1 MIRLKVLFLFCLLVS
16 FSKSFSQV
24 GIGTTSPNLSSVLD
38 ITSIDKGI
46 LIPRVHLADVTVTM
60 LDGTNTAATGLLIYN
75 TNSGVLGGNGM
86 GYYYFN
92 GVQWEHLST
101 SSTDTDH
108 DFYAEGTSTAPNDIS
123 DDIYT
128 QGHLA
133 IGKVTADYALDVVES
148 VENRALNVRMAN
160 NSNANNY
167 GAYFENLST
176 GTGEHFGVRSNV
188 SGSDKIYGNYNDL
201 TTNGSSYEMYGVYN
215 NLAGTMT
222 STGPQYGLYNNF
234 ENFPSQY
241 IVGVHNE
248 MSQRVSNFKRG
259 MVNNVESDGVSFGIV
274 NDINGNVRAVG
285 VDNQIFGGLL
295 ANQVIGTRNEISGS
309 SIHTGYASYNSI
321 HPSYVGPQVGVY
333 SEVTRTTGTN
343 FAGYFRG
350 KLAVGTTIFNLS
362 SADFYVFPQ
371 SRGTANQIM
380 QTDGLG
386 VLSWVDPSTIVTD
399 DQTISYNS
407 TSGVLSIENGN
418 AVALSVGDITEV
430 NGGDGLTGSGMT
442 GSVTLHVVADNGLT
456 ANADDIALGGT
467 LNQST
472 TIVQGNHNM
481 IFDLNASGDFSVQ
494 DNGTNHFEVR
504 NSGLIYFGDDTY
516 WNDGSTTGT
525 TIARLYDGGTG
536 DDGVFEIYKDGALQ
550 HQLNSSNTSVINEL
564 GQDFDFRIEGDS
576 NPNLFYTD
584 AGNDRLGFLTNS
596 PSFDVHLV
604 QSNSFVGGTGGM
616 GFSAG
621 SNNWNIYHSG
631 LHFSFDEN
639 GTRRAYITAG
649 TGVYVVTSDKRM
661 KKDITEIESVLEKV
675 NQLKAY
681 RYLYKDQDARAKK
694 TIGFMAQDIQLL
706 FPELVGE
713 TEDDYLGL
721 NYAGFGVVAIKAI
734 QEQQQIIDAQQQQ
747 LASLQKSQEQTNLLI
762 QHLLERIEKLENKD

>member
-16 FSKSFSQV
+16 FTKSFSQV

-75 TNSGVLGGNGM
+75 TNSGVLGGHGM

-108 DFYAEGTSTAPNDIS
+108 DFYGEGTTNAPNSIN

-128 QGHLA
+128 LGNIA
-133 IGKVTADYALDVVES
+133 IGKNTADYALEVLEDTQE
-148 VENRALNVRMAN
+148 RALNVRMTN
-160 NSNANNY
+160 SSNASQY
-167 GAYFENLST
+167 GVYVENLSV
-176 GTGEHFGVRSNV
+176 GTGEHYGIRTEV
-188 SGSDKIYGNYNDL
+188 SGSERIFGTYNDIYASSGSFEMYGTYNNL
-201 TTNGSSYEMYGVYN
+201 GVNGTGSGTKYGVYN
-215 NLAGTMT
+215 N
-222 STGPQYGLYNNF
+222 F
-234 ENFPSQY
+234 ENANAIQS
-241 IVGVHNE
+241 IGLHNE
-248 MSQRVSNFKRG
+248 MPYTYPILKIGVSNNLIGGVPIGIQNIIRSDNSTARG
-259 MVNNVESDGVSFGIV
+259 IDNQVEGFNSCNTYGIV
-274 NDINGNVRAVG
+274 NS
-285 VDNQIFGGLL
+285 
-295 ANQVIGTRNEISGS
+295 ISGNS
-309 SIHTGYASYNSI
+309 FREGIASYNI
-321 HPSYVGPQVGVY
+321 IDPLYVGPQVGVY
-333 SEVTRTTGTN
+333 SEVLRTTGTS
-343 FAGYFRG
+343 FAGFFRG
-350 KLAVGTTIFNLS
+350 KLAVGTTYFS
-362 SADFYVFPQ
+362 TSTPDYYVLPTA
-371 SRGTANQIM
+371 RGTSNQIM
-380 QTDGLG
+380 QTDGSG
-386 VLSWVDPSTIVTD
+386 NVNWVDDTAIGSD
-399 DQTISYNS
+399 DQTITYNA
-407 TSGVLSIENGN
+407 TSGSLSIEDGN
-418 AVALSVGDITEV
+418 SVFLSTGDITAV
-430 NGGDGLTGSGMT
+430 TAGDGLIGSATTGT
-442 GSVTLHVVADNGLT
+442 ANINVVANNGIT
-456 ANADDIALGGT
+456 ANSDDIVLGGA

-472 TIVQGNHNM
+472 TISQGTYDM

-681 RYLYKDQDARAKK
+681 RYLYKDQDTRAKK
-694 TIGFMAQDIQLL
+694 TIGFMAQDIQPL

-747 LASLQKSQEQTNLLI
+747 LASLQKSQEQTNLLV